1 MPHGIGVCQP
11 VFVPSGGMSEPA
23 VLVPEYA
30 AFPCR
35 LCGSGGLALYYT
47 LGADRQFRYYKC
59 PACTLVNYDLDGGLE
74 QGQYTRIFVDP
85 ADDRQRRNHDNDQ
98 AFDFLSRQVSS
109 PGRLL
114 DIGCGNGRLLLMAKR
129 QGWQVKGLELSA
141 DMAAWA
147 AERVGCEVL
156 TDDFLQL
163 EPAPEDREAFD
174 VVSLRHVLEHLP
186 EPLLAMEKISALLRP
201 GGLLLVEMP
210 NIEGWSKRWVRFS
223 ARHGLHRRRFPQGY
237 AAGHACE
244 YSRQSYAA
252 LLGRAG
258 FELTRW
264 VTYSKK
270 PLANWLLSRVPVGTK
285 ARALARKLQG
295 GFSPAGQ

>member
-23 VLVPEYA
+23 NLVPERA
-30 AFPCR
+30 AFRCR
-35 LCGSGGLALYYT
+35 LCGSDDLTLYYT
-47 LGADRQFRYYKC
+47 LGATRQFRYYKC
-59 PACTLVNYDLDGGLE
+59 PACTLVNYDLAGGLE
-74 QGQYTRIFVDP
+74 QEQYTRKFVDP
-85 ADDRQRRNHDNDQ
+85 ADDQQPRNRDNDQ
-98 AFDFLSRQVSS
+98 AYRFLSRHVPV

-129 QGWQVKGLELSA
+129 AGWRVKGLELSA

-163 EPAPEDREAFD
+163 QPAPEDRESFD
-174 VVSLRHVLEHLP
+174 VVCLRHVLEHLP
-186 EPLLAMEKISALLRP
+186 EPLLAMQKISALLRP

-223 ARHGLHRRRFPQGY
+223 ARNGLHQRRFPPGY

-252 LLGRAG
+252 LLSRTG

-264 VTYSKK
+264 ETYSKK

-295 GFSPAGQ
+295 GFSPSGR